1 MKTSNKEISFEDA
14 IEIADIDNSILKR
27 RNNGLLL
34 SDYQVNVLSD
44 RGIMYEK
51 YGSIHELLFDIEE
64 ILNDEYDDELDSI
77 SKQLAEMAYYG
88 ETKK

>member
-1 MKTSNKEISFEDA
+1 METNNKEISFEDA
-14 IEIADIDNSILKR
+14 IEVADIENSILKR
-27 RNNGLLL
+27 RNNSLLL
-34 SDYQVNVLSD
+34 SDYQVNVLEN

-64 ILNDEYDDELDSI
+64 MLNDEYDDELDNI

-88 ETKK
+88 ETRK

>member
-1 MKTSNKEISFEDA
+1 METNNKEISFEDA
-14 IEIADIDNSILKR
+14 IEVADIENSILKR

-34 SDYQVNVLSD
+34 SDYQVNVLEN

-64 ILNDEYDDELDSI
+64 ILNDEYDDELDNI

-88 ETKK
+88 ETRK

>member
-64 ILNDEYDDELDSI
+64 ILNNEYDDELDSI
-77 SKQLAEMAYYG
+77 SKQLAEMAYYR

>member
-1 MKTSNKEISFEDA
+1 
-14 IEIADIDNSILKR
+14 
-27 RNNGLLL
+27 
-34 SDYQVNVLSD
+34 
-44 RGIMYEK
+44 MYEK

-77 SKQLAEMAYYG
+77 SKQLAEMAYYR

>member
-1 MKTSNKEISFEDA
+1 METNNKEISFEDA
-14 IEIADIDNSILKR
+14 IEVADIENSILKR

-34 SDYQVNVLSD
+34 SDYQVNVLEN

-64 ILNDEYDDELDSI
+64 ILNDKYDDELDNI

-88 ETKK
+88 ETRK

>member
-1 MKTSNKEISFEDA
+1 MEIDKNKISFDEA
-14 IEIADIDNSILKR
+14 LKIADVDNVILKR

-34 SDYQVNVLSD
+34 SDYQVNILGS
-44 RGIMYEK
+44 RGINCEK

-64 ILNDEYDDELDSI
+64 ILNDEYDDELDNI
-77 SKQLAEMAYYG
+77 SKQLAEMAYYR

>member
-27 RNNGLLL
+27 RNNWLLL
-34 SDYQVNVLSD
+34 SDHQVNVLSD

-77 SKQLAEMAYYG
+77 SKQLAEMAYYR

>member
-1 MKTSNKEISFEDA
+1 METNNKEISLEDA
-14 IEIADIDNSILKR
+14 IEVADIENSILKR

-34 SDYQVNVLSD
+34 SDYQVIVLEN

-64 ILNDEYDDELDSI
+64 ILNDEYDDELDNI

-88 ETKK
+88 ETRK

>member
-27 RNNGLLL
+27 RNNWLLL

-77 SKQLAEMAYYG
+77 SKQLAEMAYYR

>member
-27 RNNGLLL
+27 RNNVLLL

-77 SKQLAEMAYYG
+77 SKQLAEMAYYR